1 VLHKIVTAGLVVLG
15 LLVASL
21 GVASGTVWRPSSTVT
36 MTTPG
41 TGDATMLMTAP
52 GVLGLV
58 DDDVTIRATA
68 EGGAKVVLA
77 LGSEADVKGWVGTDP
92 VLVATGPADW
102 ETLSVTTSEPATTP
116 APDSTPEEGEE
127 TEPAEG
133 DAGESEA
140 TEGEAEA
147 TEGDAPAD
155 DASAAAETPE
165 ETADAEPVVG
175 PDPSGSDM
183 WVAEAVGEGTA
194 SLEWD
199 AGSSDQ
205 VLLAA
210 VAGEGAGAPRLEL
223 TWPREVTTPLMWPG
237 IVVGAVLVLVGVA
250 VGVVG
255 ARSARRG
262 PGRGRSGKR
271 AAVPSRGPA
280 AEVDTVAPRAEP
292 ALVRRDASPGT
303 VGVVSTPTP
312 AAGTEGLT
320 RRELRERAEREQQQ
334 GRGGAARGEDG
345 EKRPKRS
352 WPWTGA
358 MPTVKKADTAA
369 QPVVPPPTEASR
381 PAGLPEGTTSAS
393 GSSWREAWGVRHTED
408 GPEDRP
414 APGGQWPGGRTTDG
428 RDEDR

>member
-1 VLHKIVTAGLVVLG
+1 MLHKIVTAGLVVLG
-15 LLVASL
+15 LVVASL
-21 GVASGTVWRPSSTVT
+21 GVASGTVWRPGSTVT

-58 DDDVTIRATA
+58 DDSVTVRATA

-102 ETLSVTTSEPATTP
+102 ESLAVTTSEPATTP

-127 TEPAEG
+127 PGEEG
-133 DAGESEA
+133 GAGESEA
-140 TEGEAEA
+140 PEGEV
-147 TEGDAPAD
+147 EGDAPAD
-155 DASAAAETPE
+155 DESTAETPE
-165 ETADAEPVVG
+165 ESAEAEPVVG
-175 PDPSGSDM
+175 PDPAGSDM

-223 TWPREVTTPLMWPG
+223 TWPREVTTPWMWPG
-237 IVVGAVLVLVGVA
+237 IVLGAVLVLVGLV

-255 ARSARRG
+255 ARSARPGSRRG
-262 PGRGRSGKR
+262 KAVVAPGRSR
-271 AAVPSRGPA
+271 AETAAPSSTSTAVPRGD
-280 AEVDTVAPRAEP
+280 E
-292 ALVRRDASPGT
+292 ALVRRDAPRGP

-312 AAGTEGLT
+312 AGGTEGLT

-334 GRGGAARGEDG
+334 GRGPVARGEDG

-369 QPVVPPPTEASR
+369 QPVVPPPAEASR
-381 PAGLPEGTTSAS
+381 PAWLPEGTTSAS

-414 APGGQWPGGRTTDG
+414 APGGQWPGGRTTDD
-428 RDEDR
+428 REEDR